1 MPKSLFVDPA
11 ETRAP
16 GKITFNDIPV
26 NVYNKTIKEERK
38 RFSDDDLVRIYRDI
52 AILREFESM
61 LNLIKTQGVYN
72 GIETT
77 YPGPAHLSIGQEA
90 AAVGQ
95 AYLLDRNDFSFG
107 SHRSHSEILSKA
119 LSCIQKLSEKELMD
133 IMEGFLGGSALR
145 ATEKLGPVSDV
156 KELAI
161 RFILYGTLS
170 EIFARST
177 GFHKGMGGSMHAFFL
192 PFGIY
197 PNNAIVGGS
206 GAISTGAA
214 LFKKLNGKQG
224 IVVCNSGDGS
234 MARGPVWEA
243 MNFAAMDQFET
254 LWESHKGGMPILYN
268 VFNNSYGM
276 GDQTRGETM
285 GYDMLARI
293 GSGISP
299 TQFYAERIDGFNPL
313 AVIDAM
319 ERKLE
324 ILRAG
329 KGPVLLDTITYRY
342 SGHSTSDQNA
352 YRTKEE
358 IEAWREVDP
367 IITYRKSLVD
377 AGVASD
383 GKFEDIL
390 AEVKERMTMICKAA
404 SDPAVSPY
412 VDFKADPL
420 VVERTMFSNEKVEK
434 FDDREPEVLM
444 PKEEVPSYKK
454 IKEKSR
460 CPIVDGQ
467 PVSKMKLFNLRDALS
482 EVIYDRL
489 YEDPTLIAYGED
501 CRDWGGAFAVY
512 RGMMDAVPHC
522 RLFNAPIAEAAIVGT
537 AVGYALSGGRA
548 LVELMY
554 ADFIG
559 CAGDEIFN
567 QMSKWQAMSAGILKM
582 PVVLRVSVGSK
593 YGAQHS
599 QDWTALCAHIPGL
612 KVCFPA
618 TPWEAKGLMES
629 ALKGTD
635 PVVFFESQRIY
646 DVGEQFHEGG
656 VPAERYEIE
665 IGDVNKVRDGK
676 DITVLTI
683 GAALYRAMD
692 AVKELS
698 EKYGM
703 EADVLNIH
711 SLVPLDYTKIVESVR
726 KTGRVVLVSDACA
739 RGSFMSE
746 VAKNITELCFDDLD
760 APPVVVGARN
770 WITPPFE
777 FDKYFFPQ
785 ASWILDAIHEKIVPL
800 KGYTVENGC
809 TEAEQ
814 MRRLK
819 KGV

>member
-16 GKITFNDIPV
+16 GKITFDEIPV
-26 NVYNKTIKEERK
+26 NVYNKTIAEERS

-52 AILREFESM
+52 TVLREFESM
-61 LNLIKTQGVYN
+61 LNMIKTQGVYN

-95 AYLLDRNDFSFG
+95 AYLLDQNDFSFG
-107 SHRSHSEILSKA
+107 SHRSHSEILAKA
-119 LSCIQKLSEKELMD
+119 LSCIHKLSEQELMT

-145 ATEKLGPVSDV
+145 ATEKLGPVNDV

-170 EIFARST
+170 EIFARDT

-206 GAISTGAA
+206 AAIATGAA
-214 LFKKLNGKQG
+214 LFKKVNDKQG

-243 MNFAAMDQFET
+243 MNFAAMDQFHT
-254 LWESHKGGMPILYN
+254 LWESHNGGMPILYN

-299 TQFYAERIDGFNPL
+299 TQFHAERIDGFNPL

-319 ERKLE
+319 ERKLK

-329 KGPVLLDTITYRY
+329 EGPVLLDTITYRY

-358 IEAWREVDP
+358 IDAWREIDP
-367 IITYRKSLVD
+367 IITYRKGLVD
-377 AGVASD
+377 AGVAADS
-383 GKFEDIL
+383 KMEEIL
-390 AEVKERMTMICKAA
+390 AETAERMTMICKAA
-404 SDPAVSPY
+404 SDPVISPY
-412 VDFKADPL
+412 VDFKADPG
-420 VVERTMFSNEKVEK
+420 VVERLMFSNEKVDK
-434 FDDREPEVLM
+434 LDDREPEVNM
-444 PKEEVPSYKK
+444 PLAEVPAYKK
-454 IKEKSR
+454 LKEKER
-460 CPIVDGQ
+460 CPVVNGK

-482 EVIYDRL
+482 EVIYDRF

-512 RGMMDAVPHC
+512 RGMMDALPHC
-522 RLFNAPIAEAAIVGT
+522 RLFNSPIAEAAIVGT
-537 AVGYALSGGRA
+537 AVGYAVSGGRA

-582 PVVLRVSVGSK
+582 PIVLRVSVGSK

-618 TPWEAKGLMES
+618 TPWEAKGLMET

-646 DVGEQFHEGG
+646 DIGEQFHEGG

-665 IGDVNKVRDGK
+665 FGDVNKVRDGK
-676 DITVLTI
+676 DVTILTI
-683 GAALYRAMD
+683 GAALYRAVD
-692 AVKELS
+692 AAKQLS

-703 EADVLNIH
+703 EAEIINLH

-739 RGSFMSE
+739 RGSFLND
-746 VAKNITELCFDDLD
+746 VANNITELCFDDLD

-777 FDKYFFPQ
+777 FDEFFFPQ
-785 ASWILDAIHEKIVPL
+785 AGWILDAIHEKLIPL
-800 KGYTVENGC
+800 PGHVVENGC
-809 TEAEQ
+809 TEAEAY
-814 MRRLK
+814 RRAK
-819 KGV
+819 QGV